1 MKLHLVN
8 FRCYSDKTFEFGDDG
23 LVLITACSGAGKSTI
38 LMAIQFAL
46 FGTGTKITSYGK
58 TACKV
63 ELEFGNM
70 KIVRTKR
77 PNRLILNDDYE
88 DSVAQEIINKTFG
101 DTFDV
106 TGYISQNALNSFIIM
121 SPTDKLEFLEK
132 FAFKNIN
139 LSEIK
144 NRCKTLISKRNEE
157 LNKTIT
163 QLETNINIFNDMDE
177 PREIKFPLSG
187 KSSQYEKI
195 TKNEEIRKKNCE
207 TLIKKSRILIEKS
220 QKELADLRV
229 LKATIDTKKEN
240 ISSLEDKL
248 DKIKNDKDNI
258 EYEGDEQLEKYK
270 NILKYI
276 LSQKELIYLEDRFGN
291 DKEKLENLKIKE
303 INKLNEELENLKNN
317 IWIEY
322 TENELKN
329 TIKDTKDILK
339 DAKKLTFLK
348 KEVDDYKDIS
358 YDEINKEKEKL
369 ENLKNEFDEQNKIL
383 KIIKDSETIHSC
395 PSCSCKIQIRNNELY
410 LIDNIPT
417 INENIEDVKDNITK
431 LSKEIRSLEK
441 FISDEESKLKRKNKI
456 IKEIDEICSQYEDE
470 INEDSISNDLE
481 YLENY
486 LKAEKTKEKK
496 INKIEE
502 TIKEGKFSLFVDLE
516 KDLLTLEKRIT
527 EIKKTSTSI
536 YDDDNIMNEEDL
548 RILIIK
554 EEKNKEKLEKIEE
567 TTKILL
573 KDKTKYEK
581 QISEIEDKHLT
592 SYKSIKDEEEINLII
607 RENKNTIIEL
617 ENKKIEHIDN
627 IEKIKEYNDYILNK
641 EKYNLWKKKIKDL
654 EQKEKEDRQKY
665 TSSQLLKEKLLEAE
679 SIAVANVIDSI
690 NTHAQIYLD
699 SFFLD
704 NPIVVRLLPFK
715 ETKKSNK
722 PQINIEILYKD
733 MECDLNMLSG
743 GELSR
748 VILAFTLALGE
759 MFNTPILLLD
769 ESTASLDQEAT
780 TLVFDSI
787 KENFKGKMVLII
799 AHQIIQGVFDK
810 VIKL

>member
-23 LVLITACSGAGKSTI
+23 LILITACSGAGKSTI

-46 FGTGTKITSYGK
+46 FGTGTKIASYGK

-63 ELEFGNM
+63 ELEFDDM

-77 PNRLILNDDYE
+77 PNRLILNDEYE
-88 DSVAQEIINKTFG
+88 DAVAQEIINKKFG

-144 NRCKTLISKRNEE
+144 NRCKTLISKRNDE

-163 QLETNINIFNDMDE
+163 QLETNIDIFKSMNE
-177 PREIKFPLSG
+177 PKEIKFPLSG
-187 KSSQYEKI
+187 KKSQYEKLE
-195 TKNEEIRKKNCE
+195 KNEEIRKKNCE
-207 TLIKKSRILIEKS
+207 TLIKKSRVLIEKN

-229 LKATIDTKKEN
+229 LKATTETKKEN
-240 ISSLEDKL
+240 IISLEDKL
-248 DKIKNDKDNI
+248 ENLKKDKDGI
-258 EYEGDEQLEKYK
+258 DYEGDEKLEEYK

-276 LSQKELIYLEDRFGN
+276 LSQKELFILEERYET
-291 DKEKLENLKIKE
+291 DKEKLENLKLKE

-322 TENELKN
+322 TETEIKT
-329 TIKDTKDILK
+329 TINDTKDTLK
-339 DAKKLTFLK
+339 DAKKISFLK
-348 KEVDDYKDIS
+348 KELEEYKDIS
-358 YDEINKEKEKL
+358 EELITQEKEKL
-369 ENLKNEFDEQNKIL
+369 DELKNELEDQNKIL

-395 PSCSCKIQIRNNELY
+395 PSCSCKIQIRNNKLY
-410 LIDNIPT
+410 LIEGIPE
-417 INENIEDVKDNITK
+417 INENIDSVKDNINR
-431 LSKEIRSLEK
+431 LNKEIRLLEK
-441 FISDEESKLKRKNKI
+441 SISDEESRIKRKIKI
-456 IKEIDEICSQYEDE
+456 KNSINEIESQYEEE
-470 INEDSISNDLE
+470 INEVSITDDLE

-496 INKIEE
+496 INTIEE
-502 TIKEGKFSLFVDLE
+502 TIKEGKFSLFNDLE
-516 KDLLTLEKRIT
+516 KDLIKLERRIQ
-527 EIKKTSTSI
+527 EIKKFST
-536 YDDDNIMNEEDL
+536 NEYEDKKIDEEEL
-548 RILIIK
+548 RSLIIK
-554 EEKNKEKLEKIEE
+554 EEKNRDKLEKIEE
-567 TTKILL
+567 NIKVIL
-573 KDKTKYEK
+573 KDKIKYEK
-581 QISEIEDKHLT
+581 QILDIEEKHLT
-592 SYKSIKDEEEINLII
+592 LYKNIKYEDEINTII
-607 RENKNTIIEL
+607 DENKNKIIEL
-617 ENKKIEHIDN
+617 ENKKIEHMN
-627 IEKIKEYNDYILNK
+627 NLEKIKEYNEYILNK
-641 EKYNLWKKKIKDL
+641 EKYDSWQNKIKDL

-665 TSSQLLKEKLLEAE
+665 TSAQLLKEKLLEAE

-699 SFFLD
+699 SFFVD

-780 TLVFDSI
+780 TVVFDSI

-799 AHQIIQGVFDK
+799 AHQVIQGVFDK

>member
-23 LVLITACSGAGKSTI
+23 LILITACSGAGKSTI

-46 FGTGTKITSYGK
+46 FGTGTKIASYGK

-63 ELEFGNM
+63 ELEFDDM

-77 PNRLILNDDYE
+77 PNRLILNDEHE
-88 DSVAQEIINKTFG
+88 DAVAQEIINKKFG

-144 NRCKTLISKRNEE
+144 NRCKTLISKRNDE

-163 QLETNINIFNDMDE
+163 QLETNINIFKDMDK
-177 PREIKFPLSG
+177 PKEINFPLSG
-187 KSSQYEKI
+187 KPSQYEKL

-240 ISSLEDKL
+240 IISLEDKL
-248 DKIKNDKDNI
+248 KNINNDKNNI
-258 EYEGDEQLEKYK
+258 EYEGDEKLEEYK

-276 LSQKELIYLEDRFGN
+276 LSQKELIILEERYET
-291 DKEKLENLKIKE
+291 DKEKLENLKQKE
-303 INKLNEELENLKNN
+303 VNKLKEELENLKNN
-317 IWIEY
+317 IWDEY
-322 TENELKN
+322 TEDELKN

-339 DAKKLTFLK
+339 DAKKITFLK
-348 KEVDDYKDIS
+348 KEVDEYKNISEDI
-358 YDEINKEKEKL
+358 INKEKEKL
-369 ENLKNEFDEQNKIL
+369 ERLKNDLDEQNKIL

-395 PSCSCKIQIRNNELY
+395 PSCSCKIQIRNNKLY
-410 LIDNIPT
+410 LIEDIPS
-417 INENIEDVKDNITK
+417 INENIEDVKDSITK

-456 IKEIDEICSQYEDE
+456 INDIEEICSQYEDE

-481 YLENY
+481 YLESY
-486 LKAEKTKEKK
+486 LKAEKAKEKK
-496 INKIEE
+496 IITIEE
-502 TIKEGKFSLFVDLE
+502 TIKQGKFTLFNDLE
-516 KDLLTLEKRIT
+516 KDLLKLEKRIT
-527 EIKKTSTSI
+527 DIKKTSTEDI
-536 YDDDNIMNEEDL
+536 YEDIDMNEEEL
-548 RILIIK
+548 RSLIIK
-554 EEKNKEKLEKIEE
+554 EEKNKEKLEKIDENI
-567 TTKILL
+567 KILL
-573 KDKTKYEK
+573 KDKVKYEK
-581 QISEIEDKHLT
+581 QINEIENKHLT

-607 RENKNTIIEL
+607 TENKDNIIEL
-617 ENKKIEHIDN
+617 ERKKIEHNDN
-627 IEKIKEYNDYILNK
+627 LEKIKEYNDYILNK
-641 EKYNLWKKKIKDL
+641 EKYNSWEKKIKDL

-665 TSSQLLKEKLLEAE
+665 TSAQLLKEKLLEAE

-699 SFFLD
+699 SFFVD
-704 NPIVVRLLPFK
+704 NPIIVRLLPFK

-780 TLVFDSI
+780 TLVFDAI

-799 AHQIIQGVFDK
+799 AHQVIQGVFDK
-810 VIKL
+810 IIKL